1 MGCRKDD
8 KIMSTDSNDKIC
20 YTMQELYESRL
31 LPLGVNKLYELASK
45 PGFPAKRIGLRIL
58 VSREGLIKWMADNS
72 IKYV

>member
-1 MGCRKDD
+1 MG
-8 KIMSTDSNDKIC
+8 SETTEKIC

-45 PGFPAKRIGLRIL
+45 PGFPAKRIGRKIL